1 MMQDL
6 LAPET
11 LSRRGLFDPKVV
23 SQLMANH
30 ISGYADH
37 STELWGVMSIE
48 LWMKNFVDVDHTLAT
63 PSLDS
68 IALHQA

>member
-48 LWMKNFVDVDHTLAT
+48 LWMKNFVDADHTPEVQQPAT
-63 PSLDS
+63 
-68 IALHQA
+68 IASHQN